1 MHGMR
6 ITAPHSSLS
15 HFIPLTKSSM
25 TRLFT
30 LERFDPNDGQDIPP
44 YLMPLHE
51 AFRVLPLT
59 VLGILLLVAS
69 LGVLGI
75 VQCVMCCGRR

>member
-1 MHGMR
+1 
-6 ITAPHSSLS
+6 
-15 HFIPLTKSSM
+15 M
-25 TRLFT
+25 TGLFT
-30 LERFDPNDGQDIPP
+30 LEPFDINDAQDIPP
-44 YLMPLHE
+44 HLMPLHE

-75 VQCVMCCGRR
+75 VQCVMCCARSG